1 MYEYRILLCLDM
13 CDYQPGNKE
22 NLHNI
27 QQKLSE
33 LVVTAAVEVTV
44 WCSVTNEYKHS
55 RNSYLY

>member
-13 CDYQPGNKE
+13 CECDYQPGNKE

-44 WCSVTNEYKHS
+44 GCSVTNEYKQ
-55 RNSYLY
+55 